1 MSHFQVRLPI
11 CLLSLSTV
19 FLFSSCKKE
28 LNWNSAIFD
37 LLNRTDIATDTIPA
51 ASTSWVY
58 GFKVKPSEDGF
69 IDKIGMKLPVTGTFQ
84 VKLWDLDKGVLLAEE
99 KLTSTQKHQEVFTSV
114 GDIDVAANTTLGIA
128 VQASSFYKIR
138 RTDGRAFDFPII
150 DGNLSILSY
159 HETRFSENPL
169 AAFPGF
175 ETQHQLAP
183 CVDVI
188 FIADK

>member
-1 MSHFQVRLPI
+1 MKKFGTWMTVCCVSFMM
-11 CLLSLSTV
+11 LSIL
-19 FLFSSCKKE
+19 SSCKKE
-28 LNWNSAIFD
+28 ENWNSAVFE

-51 ASTSWVY
+51 ALTSWVY
-58 GFKVKPSEDGF
+58 GFKLKPTEDGYVSR
-69 IDKIGMKLPVTGTFQ
+69 IGMKLPIAGTFQ
-84 VKLWDLDKGVLLAEE
+84 VKLWDLDKGVVLAEE
-99 KLTSTQKHQEVFTSV
+99 KLTSTQKHEEVFTDV
-114 GDIDVAANTTLGIA
+114 GDIDIAANTTLGIA

-138 RTDGRAFDFPII
+138 RTDGRAFDFPIV

-159 HETRFSENPL
+159 HETRFSENPS